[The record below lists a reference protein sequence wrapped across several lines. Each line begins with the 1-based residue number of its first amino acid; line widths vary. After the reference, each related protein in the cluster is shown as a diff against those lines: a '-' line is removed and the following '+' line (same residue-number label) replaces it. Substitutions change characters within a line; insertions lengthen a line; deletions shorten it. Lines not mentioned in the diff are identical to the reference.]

1 MGKIHD
7 ALQRAEQERTKAGAA
22 PGGAGAQ
29 GAVEPLRPR
38 RIPRP
43 GKRIRDARRS
53 RVMIGDAESEVTEEY
68 RTLRARIQSLRK
80 VRPLQSIVVTSALP
94 GEGKTTT
101 AINLALSFGLERE
114 GRTCLVDADLRTPAV
129 HYGFLEPPEVG
140 LAEMLEG
147 DAKLEDALIRVPDTR
162 LAVLTVR
169 AIPTRPSE
177 SLASQRM
184 ADLLRELESRF
195 DTVIIDCPP
204 ILGLPDATTLIDLS
218 DAVLMVVGNGISKRD
233 DVAAALERI
242 TPAKALGC
250 VFNRSHETP
259 TSYGPGYGGGTR

>member
-1 MGKIHD
+1 
-7 ALQRAEQERTKAGAA
+7 
-22 PGGAGAQ
+22 
-29 GAVEPLRPR
+29 
-38 RIPRP
+38 
-43 GKRIRDARRS
+43 
-53 RVMIGDAESEVTEEY
+53 MIGDAESEVTEEY

-80 VRPLQSIVVTSALP
+80 TRPLQSIVVTSAVP

-204 ILGLPDATTLIDLS
+204 ILGLPDTTTLIDLC
-218 DAVLMVVGNGISKRD
+218 DAVLLVVGNGVSKRD

-250 VFNRSHETP
+250 VFNRSQEPP
-259 TSYGPGYGGGTR
+259 TSYGTGYGGGTG